1 MQLLGGDGLHLV
13 IHSSPMEDLLAK
25 WIVAKF
31 HPSLT
36 LLHNKTDW
44 FIKAEGARRARFGIP
59 G

>member
-36 LLHNKTDW
+36 LLHNRTDW
-44 FIKAEGARRARFGIP
+44 FIKAEGAR
-59 G
+59 